1 MRSYNPHGFTKE
13 TATIFHGVI
22 SSRGNKHL
30 LHRYCYGA
38 RESLTVTEKDEILIC
53 SRITKAK
60 LGK

>member
-1 MRSYNPHGFTKE
+1 MTNNITHGFTRE
-13 TATIFHGVI
+13 SATVFHGVI

-30 LHRYCYGA
+30 LYAYCYNKA
-38 RESLTVTEKDEILIC
+38 LTASEKDEILIC